1 MNEYEKFKINQEL
14 KRIREE
20 IEQMKKDRM
29 EDLNS
34 IADHFLDLENKIEN
48 LKED

>member
-1 MNEYEKFKINQEL
+1 MNGYEKFKINQEL

-29 EDLNS
+29 EDLNA